1 MFPTCGAAFG
11 RNQSFG
17 ADYPCTR
24 HCSMTEQLSFR
35 PMRHSDLPLLQRWLQ
50 LPHVDAWWHEPLDLM
65 GVTAKYGPRI
75 DGVVPTHLFVIEYDG
90 RAIGWIQWY
99 RWRDYAAH
107 AAQLGAELSAAGVDL
122 ALGEAD
128 LLGRGLGSRA
138 LALFIE
144 RVVFAHDVSAVVCD
158 PEERNT
164 RSLRAFEKAG
174 FRIERTIRLHGEP
187 HNRKVVRLDRR

>member
-1 MFPTCGAAFG
+1 MIALSDLIRNCAAL
-11 RNQSFG
+11 NT
-17 ADYPCTR
+17 DPI
-24 HCSMTEQLSFR
+24 SFR

-50 LPHVDAWWHEPLDLM
+50 LPHVDAWWHEPLELM

-75 DGVVPTHLFVIEYDG
+75 DGVQQTHMFVIEHEL

-107 AAQLGAELSAAGVDL
+107 AAQLGAEPTAAGVDL
-122 ALGEAD
+122 ALGEVEM
-128 LLGRGLGSRA
+128 LGRGIGPAA

>member
-1 MFPTCGAAFG
+1 MPDAFPI
-11 RNQSFG
+11 S
-17 ADYPCTR
+17 
-24 HCSMTEQLSFR
+24 LR

-50 LPHVDAWWHEPLDLM
+50 LPHVDAWWHEPLDLA

-75 DGVVPTHLFVIEYDG
+75 DGVEPTHMFVIEHDG

-99 RWRDYAAH
+99 WWSDYSSH
-107 AAQLGAELSAAGVDL
+107 AAQLGAELPTAGVDL
-122 ALGEAD
+122 AIGEVD
-128 LLGRGLGSRA
+128 MLGRGIGPCA
-138 LALFIE
+138 LRMFIE

-174 FRIERTIRLHGEP
+174 FRTVRTIRLQGEA
-187 HNRKVVRLDRR
+187 NDRRIVRLNRAKQI